1 MLAGKVFCKD
11 PLGPG
16 TKALVYLRSRSPS
29 STSLSR
35 GSVFRLFLF
44 YADPLADPSRTGR
57 GKERPQK
64 AALAPGFRGA
74 AGWIFFSS
82 WSAGGRRLRALD
94 SGPRRILLRVAVVFM
109 LAARACAW
117 SSSSPPARRGS
128 VSGREKDECLCRA
141 RAGGLLGAPC
151 GPAAGV
157 LPATGFGRGPGHT
170 KREPPRRGWAGSGLY
185 PARAGRGGRAR
196 TLFSS
201 RGARGAERRRPTPT
215 GRESDASRGPSASS
229 ILLPL
234 SCSRYPARAILLPLS
249 AAPRAFPCSASTFY
263 EKDFLRLV
271 CALSLLL
278 AGGGREV
285 SRKLKEAPSPS
296 RP

>member
-170 KREPPRRGWAGSGLY
+170 KREPPEGGGLGPASILLALGAG
-185 PARAGRGGRAR
+185 GGRAR
-196 TLFSS
+196 SS
-201 RGARGAERRRPTPT
+201 PPEARAAPSGGDRPRQGGSPT
-215 GRESDASRGPSASS
+215 RVEARAP
-229 ILLPL
+229 PL
-234 SCSRYPARAILLPLS
+234 SCSRYPARAILLALS
-249 AAPRAFPCSASTFY
+249 CSRYPPRRGPFLARLPRFMKKISSASSAR
-263 EKDFLRLV
+263 FL
-271 CALSLLL
+271 CFWL
-278 AGGGREV
+278 AAGERCRG
-285 SRKLKEAPSPS
+285 S
-296 RP
+296 